1 MFSVCALETTK
12 SATESVFSFFRA
24 VRLETDS
31 WKVVR
36 ALLLRRESEHTHTF
50 REITLWPRA
59 QIQPSSGRII
69 HGLCVHFFCVLYYGF
84 FSFWA
89 VYNFKRVQQHQQR
102 GERGRWMIMTRRVLN
117 VASSPSKQWIKT

>member
-1 MFSVCALETTK
+1 MPIANIRSDQWLYSVCALETTK

-84 FSFWA
+84 FLFGQFTTSKGCTA
-89 VYNFKRVQQHQQR
+89 APVEREK
-102 GERGRWMIMTRRVLN
+102 GEMDDHDT
-117 VASSPSKQWIKT
+117 